1 MGELNDVGPED
12 LSPKDRA
19 MTEVSG
25 EQVEVQ
31 AESDVSIEGAVVEG
45 EEGETGEIREYPY
58 SGIMVF
64 GHGYR
69 ATQERLSQE
78 ARIRVLAAYELW
90 KSGVAPK
97 IIVTGGQPSATDK
110 ERFGDDLLS
119 NGELMRG
126 YLVDELGVPEDAVVF
141 ENQSTKTVDNVGH
154 ALNELQQQ
162 GLPTDDFVTVST
174 GYHMKRISSIM
185 GKFNL
190 RGAPVPAEEGLRLR
204 AEEHARKMRQRDIE
218 KGLSGEEV
226 EKNYKMRSQRYDR
239 YMEKMRLSDPAMVAE
254 LENEEKWQEA
264 MNDWG
269 YWGPLALAVRGPK
282 LREVVERNKDD
293 IEAWLQRHPDI
304 ELTVADLVEGNYD
317 YMKLVEKGREV
328 PQ

>member
-1 MGELNDVGPED
+1 MDELSEVGPEN
-12 LSPKDRA
+12 LLPKDRA
-19 MTEVSG
+19 MAGVPNEPEGVEDESTMSASEVT
-25 EQVEVQ
+25 
-31 AESDVSIEGAVVEG
+31 VEG
-45 EEGETGEIREYPY
+45 DETEAGEPKKYPY
-58 SGIMVF
+58 NGIIVF

-69 ATQERLSQE
+69 GTQERLSQE
-78 ARIRVLAAYELW
+78 ARIRVLAACELW

-110 ERFGDDLLS
+110 EKFGDDLLS

-174 GYHMKRISSIM
+174 GYHMQRISSIM
-185 GKFNL
+185 EKFGL
-190 RGAPVPAEEGLRLR
+190 RSAPVPAEEGLRLR

-218 KGLSGEEV
+218 KGLSSEEV

-239 YMEKMRLSDPAMVAE
+239 YMEKMRLEDPAMVAE

-282 LREVVERNKDD
+282 LKEIVEQNKDD

-304 ELTVADLVEGNYD
+304 DLTVADLIEGNYD
-317 YMKLVEKGREV
+317 YMELVSKGREV